1 VSALPVRTPGRPRD
15 EQVDAAILKATIE
28 LLAAHG
34 FAALTMEAVSA
45 RSGVA
50 KSSIYRRWSNKDDLV
65 FDALADLKGPVPTPP
80 GESVRGDLLFM
91 IQAMRRQW
99 TDGLHGRLMRQL
111 SVDGSDARDHYR
123 RFRDRLIAPR
133 QVVLKAILARG
144 VEEGLIDPGADH
156 DWVLQLLVA
165 PIIAAGMTHQDR
177 ITAEH
182 IEFNVDVILRGV
194 SPR

>member
-1 VSALPVRTPGRPRD
+1 MSALPSRTPGRPRD
-15 EQVDAAILKATIE
+15 EHVDAAILKATTE
-28 LLAAHG
+28 LVADNG
-34 FAALTMEAVSA
+34 FGALTMEAVSS

-50 KSSIYRRWSNKDDLV
+50 KSSIYRRWSNKDDLI

-80 GESVRGDLLFM
+80 GESVRGDLVFM
-91 IQAMRRQW
+91 IVAMRGQW

-133 QVVLKAILARG
+133 QVVLKSILARG
-144 VEEGLIDPGADH
+144 VQEGIIDPSANH

-165 PIIAAGMTHQDR
+165 PIIAAGLTHQDR
-177 ITAEH
+177 ISSKH
-182 IEFNVDVILRGV
+182 IEFNVDVILCGIA
-194 SPR
+194 PR